1 MSIKLI
7 NLLEISINIIV
18 NKLIMWPF
26 YYPIIF
32 SMKRVG
38 ASKRVKYNG
47 ITLLA
52 LNIGRFRGDLEVLAN
67 LGFRVYLMPYSWQTR
82 IFYAYKDRDLKDK
95 FMMPEAGSGIF
106 KDRIRVIKYL
116 SSLMRLLVQK
126 KEINCVIS
134 AGLFYNQDFDWG
146 AATKNIGVP
155 YIVFHRENLVVSK
168 HLYMHY
174 VNKAKF
180 LNKIGFIGTSIV
192 FQNKVVKSIFDK
204 YSGVNSENIFALGS
218 LRMDDY
224 IDKVRSNKN
233 LKKNNRITL
242 FSFPSSNA
250 ILSGHYNDN
259 FGWYKLHDKVHTSFV
274 ELAIEN
280 PGIDFVIK
288 HKGVNW
294 SKTKFLL
301 ENLDAYN
308 IRNLYI
314 YDLSYDSQKLILTSD
329 VVTGFCSTSLLE
341 AAIAEKPVIYPLF
354 SEAADEQYRDF
365 VCFDNASNIF
375 DIATNSKDFK
385 KIIIEKYNKPEISKK
400 SKELRVL
407 QFEEQVSSIVS
418 NASSEYSKILKDACI

>member
-218 LRMDDY
+218 LRM
-224 IDKVRSNKN
+224 N
-233 LKKNNRITL
+233 
-242 FSFPSSNA
+242 
-250 ILSGHYNDN
+250 
-259 FGWYKLHDKVHTSFV
+259 
-274 ELAIEN
+274 
-280 PGIDFVIK
+280 
-288 HKGVNW
+288 
-294 SKTKFLL
+294 
-301 ENLDAYN
+301 
-308 IRNLYI
+308 
-314 YDLSYDSQKLILTSD
+314 
-329 VVTGFCSTSLLE
+329 
-341 AAIAEKPVIYPLF
+341 
-354 SEAADEQYRDF
+354 
-365 VCFDNASNIF
+365 
-375 DIATNSKDFK
+375 
-385 KIIIEKYNKPEISKK
+385 
-400 SKELRVL
+400 
-407 QFEEQVSSIVS
+407 
-418 NASSEYSKILKDACI
+418 